1 MTEDDVFQRVAAF
14 ISNIHTLESDLAQ
27 LIQDNELTSLQQD
40 LLRILYFSGPRN
52 LSSLSTCMNMNLPN
66 SSREVKRLSEAGLI
80 LKENSLLDKRVT
92 ELSLSDSGRRKVE
105 EGLEKMKASL
115 FSSSGEWTTRR
126 VERVLA
132 SLTILEEELFPPH
145 T

>member
-1 MTEDDVFQRVAAF
+1 
-14 ISNIHTLESDLAQ
+14 
-27 LIQDNELTSLQQD
+27 
-40 LLRILYFSGPRN
+40 
-52 LSSLSTCMNMNLPN
+52 
-66 SSREVKRLSEAGLI
+66 
-80 LKENSLLDKRVT
+80 
-92 ELSLSDSGRRKVE
+92 LSDSGRRKVE